1 MTLTLSLG
9 MGGILFSVSPNDGM
23 ITYLMIYGRGGG
35 GVLPCMA
42 V

>member
-23 ITYLMIYGRGGG
+23 ITYLMIYGNRYPEIGYK
-35 GVLPCMA
+35 
-42 V
+42 